1 MAKLIKFLSSLAVL
15 MIAVTLNGCTGA
27 DDYASDDDHGHDHAD
42 GEDAGDEGDVH
53 VHGENCTHGDDEH
66 DEDGD
71 DEDGDDEDGDDE
83 HGDDEDGDEDG
94 GHVHDENCTHD
105 DDDDGDDHGDDV
117 KDKSPK
123 GPSADESS
131 AVKKQ
136 QTCPVTDALLGS
148 MGKPYKITLTGSNGE
163 SQDVYLCCK
172 GCETT
177 IKADPDKYLAKLDK

>member
-27 DDYASDDDHGHDHAD
+27 DDAASDHGDDHGAEGDDHGD
-42 GEDAGDEGDVH
+42 DAGDGH
-53 VHGENCTHGDDEH
+53 VHGEGCTHGDDEH
-66 DEDGD
+66 GDEDADDDHGD
-71 DEDGDDEDGDDE
+71 EHADDDDDE
-83 HGDDEDGDEDG
+83 HGDD
-94 GHVHDENCTHD
+94 D
-105 DDDDGDDHGDDV
+105 D
-117 KDKSPK
+117 KDKSPE
-123 GPSADESS
+123 GPSAEESS
-131 AVKKQ
+131 AIEKQ

-177 IKADPDKYLAKLDK
+177 IKTDPDKYLAKLDK

>member
-15 MIAVTLNGCTGA
+15 MIAVTLSGCTDA
-27 DDYASDDDHGHDHAD
+27 DDATSDHGHDHGAEGDDHGDDAD
-42 GEDAGDEGDVH
+42 GGH

-66 DEDGD
+66 
-71 DEDGDDEDGDDE
+71 GDDE
-83 HGDDEDGDEDG
+83 HGDEEHGDEDA
-94 GHVHDENCTHD
+94 D
-105 DDDDGDDHGDDV
+105 DDDEHADDA
-117 KDKSPK
+117 KDKSPE
-123 GPSADESS
+123 GPSAEESS
-131 AVKKQ
+131 AIKKQ

-177 IKADPDKYLAKLDK
+177 IKTDPDKYLAKLDK

>member
-53 VHGENCTHGDDEH
+53 VHGEDCTHGDDEH
-66 DEDGD
+66 GDEDA
-71 DEDGDDEDGDDE
+71 DDE
-83 HGDDEDGDEDG
+83 HGDD
-94 GHVHDENCTHD
+94 D
-105 DDDDGDDHGDDV
+105 DDDHADAGE
-117 KDKSPK
+117 DKSLE
-123 GPSADESS
+123 GLSADEIA